1 MRDTLWRKRETM
13 TQTQLRRRL
22 ERLERPR
29 QPPTMVIREVLL
41 IGEGEPDPP
50 LEPWGEVIHVTLGDT
65 PPQVSRPSTR

>member
-41 IGEGEPDPP
+41 IGEGEPEPP
-50 LEPWGEVIHVTLGDT
+50 SAPGVRVIHITLGT
-65 PPQVSRPSTR
+65 PTEQAEEAR